1 MNLVGCAMT
10 YTLFEAIKEHLTEL
24 LDDLETDKKNESLN
38 SVTENVKTIQ
48 LAPVIKTS
56 SENPEAVKKEQ
67 LTKSQK
73 RKMWERTDN
82 KGQLQRGWNWVDIIR
97 HLSQTANSKD
107 EVVTTGSMSNV
118 SKDAPLAP
126 PPNNY

>member
-1 MNLVGCAMT
+1 MT
-10 YTLFEAIKEHLTEL
+10 YTLFESIKEHQAGLLEEL
-24 LDDLETDKKNESLN
+24 EEDKKNKLN
-38 SVTENVKTIQ
+38 SVAENVKTMH
-48 LAPVIKTS
+48 LAPVIKTAS
-56 SENPEAVKKEQ
+56 ASDNLEPTQKKEQ

-73 RKMWERTDN
+73 RRMWERTDN

-107 EVVTTGSMSNV
+107 EPLGTVANTNISQTV
-118 SKDAPLAP
+118 LAP

>member
-1 MNLVGCAMT
+1 MT

-24 LDDLETDKKNESLN
+24 LDDLETDKKNESLK

-48 LAPVIKTS
+48 LAPVIKKTS
-56 SENPEAVKKEQ
+56 SENPEAAKKEQ
-67 LTKSQK
+67 LTKNQK
-73 RKMWERTDN
+73 RRMWERSDN

-107 EVVTTGSMSNV
+107 EVVTTSNVSNV

>member
-1 MNLVGCAMT
+1 MT

-24 LDDLETDKKNESLN
+24 LDDLENDKKNESLN

-48 LAPVIKTS
+48 LAPVIKTTS
-56 SENPEAVKKEQ
+56 SENPEAPKKEQ
-67 LTKSQK
+67 LTKTQK
-73 RKMWERTDN
+73 RRMWERTDN

-107 EVVTTGSMSNV
+107 DVVATNSSVANV